1 MEPLIDAG
9 TPTWA
14 LVTIFLVAAAAVWVS
29 GARLTR
35 IVDVLAL
42 RTGMGHAF
50 AGMLLLAGITSLPET
65 ATVGVAAGSGSP
77 RLALAN
83 LLGSS
88 AINVL
93 LLAALDP
100 LIGRGAMTSFIARPS
115 TLLQGVLS
123 MMVLICAAAAMSAGD
138 VELFGVGLWSI
149 VLALLAVGA
158 FRLSSAYE
166 KRTPWIPADEA
177 GLKTKQ
183 EDPPPA
189 AGPTSRLWLTVAG
202 LGVVIFVAGALL
214 SWSGDAIAERSGLG
228 QSFVG

>member
-77 RLALAN
+77 DLALAN

-93 LLAALDP
+93 LLAVLDP
-100 LIGRGAMTSFIARPS
+100 VIGRGAMTSFIARPS

-123 MMVLICAAAAMSAGD
+123 MMVLVAAAVAMSVGD
-138 VELFGVGLWSI
+138 VAVLGVGMWSI
-149 VLALLAVGA
+149 TLFLLAIGA
-158 FRLSSAYE
+158 FRISSSYE
-166 KRTPWIPADEA
+166 QRTPWIPAKSEGRKNRTTEKAFSD
-177 GLKTKQ
+177 GRST
-183 EDPPPA
+183 P
-189 AGPTSRLWLTVAG
+189 RLWFAVAG
-202 LGVVIFVAGALL
+202 LGAVIFAA
-214 SWSGDAIAERSGLG
+214 
-228 QSFVG
+228 